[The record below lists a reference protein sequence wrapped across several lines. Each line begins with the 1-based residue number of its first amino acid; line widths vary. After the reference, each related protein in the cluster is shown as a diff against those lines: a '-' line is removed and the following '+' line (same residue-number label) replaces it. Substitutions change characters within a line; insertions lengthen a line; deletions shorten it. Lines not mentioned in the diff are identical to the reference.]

1 MTLTLD
7 LESWFKVTEHTLNKG
22 ALWVK
27 FEPDWAKG
35 GEDIPQTII
44 LDGKTDERTD

>member
-22 ALWVK
+22 TLWVK

-35 GEDIPQTII
+35 GEDMPQT